1 MALRLQD
8 AFRVSVEFS
17 CTLQLSTYTDF
28 KSHPL
33 GEMGWMLLYLLYSAS
48 NLVYFLLLI

>member
-8 AFRVSVEFS
+8 AFRVFVGFS
-17 CTLQLSTYTDF
+17 CTLQFSTYTDF
-28 KSHPL
+28 KSHSR
-33 GEMGWMLLYLLYSAS
+33 GEMEWLLLYLLYPAS